1 MTADKAFWLVVGLLF
16 LGFTEGIVAAFLKGF
31 QLALVFGFQSG
42 IVGGILMTKLI
53 NDTKEM
59 KYGCANGKKTE

>member
-1 MTADKAFWLVVGLLF
+1 MSAEKAFWLVVGLLV
-16 LGFTEGIVAAFLKGF
+16 LGFVEGIVGHFLKGF
-31 QLALVFGFQSG
+31 QLALVLGFQSG

-59 KYGCANGKKTE
+59 KYANGKSKVVD